1 MQKEDR
7 TRLWTARHKLY
18 YAGIN
23 MRPGTRGVSTDACVP
38 ISKMPKMITDT
49 REDIDRMGITGKL
62 NYKSLLGHLYKTFL
76 TSREA
81 AWSSVGI

>member
-62 NYKSLLGHLYKTFL
+62 NYSIMDRPFVRHGTLHSDGP
-76 TSREA
+76 
-81 AWSSVGI
+81 

>member
-7 TRLWTARHKLY
+7 NRLWTARHKLY

-62 NYKSLLGHLYKTFL
+62 KL
-76 TSREA
+76 TRFM
-81 AWSSVGI
+81 VI